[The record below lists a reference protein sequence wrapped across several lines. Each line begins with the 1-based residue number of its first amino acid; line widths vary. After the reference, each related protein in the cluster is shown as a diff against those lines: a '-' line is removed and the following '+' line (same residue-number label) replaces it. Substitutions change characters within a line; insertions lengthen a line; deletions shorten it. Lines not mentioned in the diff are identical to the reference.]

1 MLSLGNSVIS
11 IQLGQDI
18 ERSQNNNSPKQ
29 NKGLS
34 FLDIKDIV
42 ESTVE
47 VETKKEVKRDLIK
60 GDVELKKLR
69 LDREMQER
77 VFLTMYKNRSATVS
91 DLRLLTLDI
100 HETQVALQDRLINEE
115 DPDKQLHI
123 RNELYILENLLEMI
137 KDLTDRIIEAAK
149 LSEENN
155 RILST
160 TDGLRRYLEGS
171 LDMVTHSFDTY
182 YTRSSGISR
191 FLVDELVYPK
201 LINTQA

>member
-1 MLSLGNSVIS
+1 MLSLGNSVSS

-18 ERSQNNNSPKQ
+18 EQSKNNNEAQQ

-34 FLDIKDIV
+34 FLDIKD
-42 ESTVE
+42 TVKSDIE
-47 VETKKEVKRDLIK
+47 VQTKKEVKRDLIK
-60 GDVELKKLR
+60 GDVELKMLKI
-69 LDREMQER
+69 DREMHEK
-77 VFLTMYKNRSATVS
+77 VFFTMYRNRSATVH
-91 DLRLLTLDI
+91 DLHLLTLDI
-100 HETQVALQDRLINEE
+100 YDTQTKLQDRLMIEA

-123 RNELYILENLLEMI
+123 LNELDILDNLLEMI
-137 KDLTDRIIEAAK
+137 QELKDSIIDAAK

-171 LDMVTHSFDTY
+171 LDMMTHSFDAY
-182 YTRSSGISR
+182 YTRSSGITMH
-191 FLVDELVYPK
+191 VDELVYPK